1 MEPRLAFAAPTKCCA
16 PRRVSP
22 LRPAVLVFRSEDV
35 LSSTRDRLGP
45 ALRRSPHPGRPSPAL
60 QPPPPPGPAPP
71 PSGTRRGHGAVA
83 GPRPKGERR
92 LAALG
97 MGMIRDVRGNEGGK
111 GNSGSCSGS
120 GERPHLSTHQ
130 GPSAPPAALPLR
142 PRYSACAGQAAY
154 GARRGS
160 NPAGRVWVQ
169 TAESIGLGRLLGTS
183 SPAWGPT
190 APRQTDPGTQC
201 RVQSCL
207 KQPQGRRQHHL
218 PKQHIPMFVLSSL
231 L

>member
-1 MEPRLAFAAPTKCCA
+1 MLR
-16 PRRVSP
+16 SP
-22 LRPAVLVFRSEDV
+22 QGLPPRPAVLVFRAEEV
-35 LSSTRDRLGP
+35 LSSTGDRLGP

-60 QPPPPPGPAPP
+60 QPPPGPAPP

-83 GPRPKGERR
+83 GPRPSGERR

-97 MGMIRDVRGNEGGK
+97 MGMIREVTGNEGRK
-111 GNSGSCSGS
+111 GNSGSRGGS

-142 PRYSACAGQAAY
+142 PRYSACAGAGGVRRAARLKPRRARV
-154 GARRGS
+154 GA
-160 NPAGRVWVQ
+160 NP
-169 TAESIGLGRLLGTS
+169 ESIGLGRPLRPS
-183 SPAWGPT
+183 SPAWGRT
-190 APRQTDPGTQC
+190 GPRQTDPGTQC
-201 RVQSCL
+201 QVQSCP
-207 KQPQGRRQHHL
+207 KQPQGRRQDHL

>member
-1 MEPRLAFAAPTKCCA
+1 MLRSPQGLPSQACCPGVQVRRRSKQYQGQAGTSPAPFPAPRAPEPRAAA
-16 PRRVSP
+16 AAAAGADS
-22 LRPAVLVFRSEDV
+22 A
-35 LSSTRDRLGP
+35 
-45 ALRRSPHPGRPSPAL
+45 
-60 QPPPPPGPAPP
+60 APP

-160 NPAGRVWVQ
+160 NPAGRVWAQ